1 MNVRP
6 WCWCWGRLT
15 RLSVVF
21 FFLGVVVKY
30 PFLISQSDT
39 KNLFSVVFESAV
51 HKWKITFQRLSI
63 SVHKALNFLIF
74 ESFPWLSIVQKRLVK
89 LPPMILQASLTFDS
103 DLLRVMPLILYF
115 RIFLAIQ
122 SEACF
127 QRWNLHSWNV
137 ETILY
142 MIYQLEQC
150 HHKLWQVFDGLQ
162 PHFSSN

>member
-1 MNVRP
+1 LVPPDTEHDLRTMNVRP

-30 PFLISQSDT
+30 PFLISQFDT

-89 LPPMILQASLTFDS
+89 LPPMILQAPLTFDS

-122 SEACF
+122 SLF
-127 QRWNLHSWNV
+127 STLKSPFLKRRNHSLHDLSV
-137 ETILY
+137 GA
-142 MIYQLEQC
+142 MS
-150 HHKLWQVFDGLQ
+150 
-162 PHFSSN
+162 P